1 MLNIIRRKLK
11 DQRNSVLVYAAS
23 VIAYAALMI
32 SLFPSMREMDIEAI
46 YSQMPENFMK
56 FFGTEMT
63 AFSTIEGYISV
74 EFLSLFFP
82 LIIVFYAGST
92 AGSAIAGQIERRT
105 IDFNL
110 SQPISRT
117 KLVLSETVVAL
128 IYLLA
133 ITSSTGIA
141 MLGFGK
147 AFDVAFKPDGVLAF
161 VVTATLFMWA
171 FYGLAILI
179 SSLLRSKM
187 SVMLIT
193 AGVLLGSYI
202 FSSLSRI
209 VEKLQGYDKY
219 SLFYLYNPEELL
231 RSGNIQLTHLVML
244 LIILGIGLAGAV
256 TIFNKKDV

>member
-1 MLNIIRRKLK
+1 
-11 DQRNSVLVYAAS
+11 
-23 VIAYAALMI
+23 
-32 SLFPSMREMDIEAI
+32 
-46 YSQMPENFMK
+46 
-56 FFGTEMT
+56 
-63 AFSTIEGYISV
+63 
-74 EFLSLFFP
+74 
-82 LIIVFYAGST
+82 
-92 AGSAIAGQIERRT
+92 
-105 IDFNL
+105 
-110 SQPISRT
+110 
-117 KLVLSETVVAL
+117 
-128 IYLLA
+128 
-133 ITSSTGIA
+133 